1 MRVSATGTYEYIDCV
16 SNTEVLWIRTNQ
28 YELTFEADDFRDAVV
43 RTGLSVPLDFGN
55 LSPGSELTV
64 KFLPP
69 LGRLR
74 AFREEKLDPTLLDNH
89 VVPLHSFIDLDH
101 LSWLWETGA
110 DFRYPLELVLRS
122 SMPLQALHAE
132 GLVQVSVCEEDC
144 LRYFVIQNRSLK
156 MSPVVVKSY
165 RQIIGNLDR
174 EIIGDI
180 TMFVGARA
188 ESWQIK
194 VDGIHQPFQS
204 QGLIQRIQ
212 QALSQQAVSVP
223 NRVPLFFRETYH
235 ESSHNPLEVTVT
247 IPEMLPDENYTISV
261 ALRNPISTLY
271 HETGNREID
280 RCLQEALDAILD
292 SGVSSEDAVTC
303 QRVLR
308 ELLVYRHSCGS
319 VPDYIHATVAQNNE
333 IEGFHRHLHDKLAT
347 QLNTRLLRVI
357 SEPEI
362 GNSRVDL
369 LIEDIPTELKL
380 EDRRTATTDDIVNR
394 YRAQAADYVGRQSSR
409 FGFLLVLDIVLDRD
423 LPASRVDQ
431 DFRVDKVPNVSGD
444 TVTVIALVIRIP
456 RPASEHTI
464 VARHRR
470 PSLST

>member
-1 MRVSATGTYEYIDCV
+1 MEVCATETYEYIDCV
-16 SNTEVLWIRTNQ
+16 SNTEVLWIQINRC
-28 YELTFEADDFRDAVV
+28 ELKFEVDDFRDAVT

-64 KFLPP
+64 KFLPY

-74 AFREEKLDPTLLDNH
+74 VFREERLDPTLLDNYA
-89 VVPLHSFIDLDH
+89 VPLHSFVDLDH
-101 LSWLWETGA
+101 LSWLCETGA

-122 SMPLQALHAE
+122 SMPLQALQAE
-132 GLVQVSVCEEDC
+132 GLVQVNTFKENH
-144 LRYFVIQNRSLK
+144 LRYFIIQNRSLGAR
-156 MSPVVVKSY
+156 PIVVKSY
-165 RQIIGNLDR
+165 RQDVGNLDQ

-180 TMFVGARA
+180 GTFVGARA
-188 ESWQIK
+188 ESWEIR
-194 VDGIHQPFQS
+194 VDDIRQPFQS
-204 QGLIQRIQ
+204 QGLIQHIQRALNQ
-212 QALSQQAVSVP
+212 QATPVSQ
-223 NRVPLFFRETYH
+223 RVPSFFRRAYP
-235 ESSHNPLEVTVT
+235 ESSQNPLKVTVT
-247 IPEMLPDENYTISV
+247 IPEMLPDEEYKISV
-261 ALRNPISTLY
+261 ALQNPISNLY
-271 HETGNREID
+271 YETGNREID
-280 RCLQEALDAILD
+280 RCVQETLDAILD
-292 SGVSSEDAVTC
+292 SGVSSEDAETC

-308 ELLVYRHSCGS
+308 ELLVYRDSCGS
-319 VPDYIHATVAQNNE
+319 VPGYIHATVAQNNE

-347 QLNTRLLRVI
+347 QLNTQRLRII

-409 FGFLLVLDIVLDRD
+409 FGFLLVLDTVLDRD
-423 LPASRVDQ
+423 LPTSRVDQ

-456 RPASEHTI
+456 RPASEHTA
-464 VARHRR
+464 VARKKRR
-470 PSLST
+470 S